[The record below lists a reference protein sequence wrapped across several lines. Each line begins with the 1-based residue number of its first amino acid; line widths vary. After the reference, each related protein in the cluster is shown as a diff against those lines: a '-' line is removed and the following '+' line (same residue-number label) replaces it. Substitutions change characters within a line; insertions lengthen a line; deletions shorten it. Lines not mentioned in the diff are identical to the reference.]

1 GAEQPVDLDRSDELP
16 EPLVQLDQQVAVER
30 DAGVEQP
37 MEGGARQAG
46 DPAVTQRDGVVAT
59 RLLLEHRTL
68 AEPAARRDA
77 GEGDRLAANRHAAD
91 LDQALDDADPV
102 VDRLALAAHEAS

>member
-1 GAEQPVDLDRSDELP
+1 
-16 EPLVQLDQQVAVER
+16 
-30 DAGVEQP
+30 
-37 MEGGARQAG
+37 
-46 DPAVTQRDGVVAT
+46 
-59 RLLLEHRTL
+59 LLLEHRTL

-102 VDRLALAAHEAS
+102 VDRLALAAHEASAVDAAFDEILTHAFMLRCGKLAHPWRQLEQVVESAQRQDPPGFP